1 MVRNYKKKN
10 KHNTYDQ
17 KTLETALEALKTS
30 TIRKVSKDMSI
41 PYTTVQRWH
50 NNPKICIGSGRPTVL
65 TASEEDL
72 IVTALL
78 FTAKCGF
85 PQDRDE
91 IKDMVQSFITHT
103 GRVTPFQ
110 DGRPGRDWI
119 VLFEKR
125 HHNKL
130 RKRWPEML
138 STARAKGM
146 TQENVSKFY
155 KMYENVLKEHNLF
168 DKPWVLF
175 NIDESGLTADKNNH
189 MVYVGREV
197 KNAYA
202 LSPPGSKTM
211 YTVLFCISASG
222 TYMPPYI
229 IYKSKF
235 LWNTWTRG
243 GPAGTCYGFSDS
255 GWMFD
260 VNFETW
266 FIQVFIPHT
275 QPLGR
280 PILLTY
286 DGHNSHITYA
296 TVKAAMD
303 NNVILVCLPP
313 NTSHALQ
320 PLDVGVFR
328 SVKVQW
334 KKILTDW
341 FKESKLRNVDKTV
354 FPHLLSRL
362 WPKLDPT
369 HAINGFKATGLH
381 PFNNKA
387 VDSKILVSRADPP
400 PPGPRSSSRLLQNA
414 ILEVLCPPEKADS
427 QAAMQNKGRKRTRVQ
442 AVHGE
447 VLTEEEVLKRLEV
460 EAENRNKN
468 KNKKKSK
475 PGVSITM
482 KNVPQSSVNKSTANK
497 STVNKSTGNGK
508 VQKSL
513 ENFGLTV
520 EKKKVKK
527 SLYGQESSAESSE
540 ENTMGS
546 KDSQVS
552 KKDVLIK
559 ELKPNISY
567 VIVSYEGSYFP
578 GLVVSLNKSKV
589 KVKCMQK
596 ISLTTWKWP
605 AQDDLHNY
613 SIADII
619 KVVKTPSVAN
629 NRGTYFVPEIEEYW
643 QM

>member
-10 KHNTYDQ
+10 NNNTYDQ

-30 TIRKVSKDMSI
+30 SIRKVAKDMSI

-50 NNPKICIGSGRPTVL
+50 NNPKISVGPGRPTVL

-85 PQDRDE
+85 PQDRGE
-91 IKDMVQSFITHT
+91 VKDMVQSFIKHT
-103 GRVTPFQ
+103 GRETPFQ

-119 VLFEKR
+119 VSFEKR

-130 RKRWPEML
+130 RKRWPELL

-146 TQENVSKFY
+146 TQENVSNFY

-175 NIDESGLTADKNNH
+175 NIDETGLTADKNNY

-197 KNAYA
+197 KNAYVLA
-202 LSPPGSKTM
+202 PPGSKTM

-222 TYMPPYI
+222 QYMPPYT
-229 IYKSKF
+229 IYKSKNM
-235 LWNTWTRG
+235 WNTWTRG
-243 GPAGTCYGFSDS
+243 GPPGATYGFSDS
-255 GWMFD
+255 GWMMD
-260 VNFETW
+260 INFETW

-275 QPLGR
+275 RALGR
-280 PILLTY
+280 PILLTF

-334 KKILTDW
+334 KKLLTDW
-341 FKESKLRNVDKTV
+341 FNESKLKSVDKAV

-369 HAINGFKATGLH
+369 LAINGFRATGLC
-381 PFNNKA
+381 PFNKKA

-400 PPGPRSSSRLLQNA
+400 PQEGPRSSTRQLQNA
-414 ILEVLCPPEKADS
+414 ILDVLSPPEKADS

-442 AVHGE
+442 AVQGE
-447 VLTEEEVLKRLEV
+447 VLTNEDVLKRLEI
-460 EAENRNKN
+460 EEENRNKK

-482 KNVPQSSVNKSTANK
+482 KNVPQGSVNKSA
-497 STVNKSTGNGK
+497 NKSTGNGK

-540 ENTMGS
+540 ENTVGS
-546 KDSQVS
+546 KDSRDS
-552 KKDVLIK
+552 NKDVLIK

-578 GLVVSLNKSKV
+578 GLVVSISKSKI

-596 ISLTTWKWP
+596 ITLTTWKWP

-613 SIADII
+613 SIAEII
-619 KVVKTPSVAN
+619 KVVKTPSVEAY
-629 NRGTYFVPEIEEYW
+629 GFK
-643 QM
+643 